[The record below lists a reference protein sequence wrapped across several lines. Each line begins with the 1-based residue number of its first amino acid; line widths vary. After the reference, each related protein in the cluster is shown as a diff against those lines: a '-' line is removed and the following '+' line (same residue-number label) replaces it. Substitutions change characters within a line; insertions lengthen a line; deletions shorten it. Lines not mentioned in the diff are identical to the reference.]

1 MKRRLLHHWSFVCSL
16 SLLVVAPG
24 CSSFVSSQQENEFLR
39 DAEVREATR
48 DYQGAL
54 QALERY
60 LMDPPANSENW
71 NPFFYALK
79 AGDLALELEA
89 PEQAMDYYVLAYEQ
103 GLSSPHLSDRIRLV
117 ARWHEERGEPHCA
130 LQLVD
135 RYKKLDPLLF
145 HLVAD
150 RLSRQMLKAAG
161 DTGRVSETTCPR
173 YQMLERVQIEDSGS
187 D

>member
-1 MKRRLLHHWSFVCSL
+1 VL
-16 SLLVVAPG
+16 
-24 CSSFVSSQQENEFLR
+24 LR
-39 DAEVREATR
+39 DAEVREAQQ

-60 LMDPPANSENW
+60 LMQPPVRSDNW

-89 PEQAMDYYVLAYEQ
+89 PEQAMNYYVLAYER
-103 GLSSPHLSDRIRLV
+103 GLSSAHLSDRIRLV

-135 RYKKLDPLLF
+135 RYQALDPLLF

-150 RLSRQMLKAAG
+150 RLSRQMLKDVG
-161 DTGRVSETTCPR
+161 NSSRGSETTCPR
-173 YQMLERVQIEDSGS
+173 YQMLEKIQIKDGERE
-187 D
+187 

>member
-1 MKRRLLHHWSFVCSL
+1 MFCCTLLL
-16 SLLVVAPG
+16 G
-24 CSSFVSSQQENEFLR
+24 CSVTTSVQHENQYLR
-39 DAEVREATR
+39 DADLREASQ

-54 QALERY
+54 QALEQY
-60 LMDPPANSENW
+60 LMKPPSDRTEW

-89 PEQAMDYYVLAYEQ
+89 PEQAMDYYVLAYAQ
-103 GLSSPHLSDRIRLV
+103 GLSVAHLSDRIRLV

-135 RYKKLDPLLF
+135 RYQRLDPLLF

-150 RLSRQMLKAAG
+150 RLSRQMLKG
-161 DTGRVSETTCPR
+161 TGVSGRANETTCPR
-173 YQMLERVQIEDSGS
+173 YQMLEKIRIEGGERE
-187 D
+187 